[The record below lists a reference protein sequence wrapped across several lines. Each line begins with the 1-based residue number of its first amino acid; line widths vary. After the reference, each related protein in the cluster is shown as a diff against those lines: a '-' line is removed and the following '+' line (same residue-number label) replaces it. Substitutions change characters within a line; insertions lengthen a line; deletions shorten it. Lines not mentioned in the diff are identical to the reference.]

1 MVGRLYKAVI
11 RYFKPVGDTQYATC
25 VLCDKHIKYARK
37 DSTLFPECMLSHM
50 SRIHPHIHINKPTA
64 EKNSDP
70 TKSLFY
76 TKPQMGDLNPLP
88 SELQTLSKT
97 SDPTKNIFY
106 TKPQMDDLNPLP
118 SELQTLSKP
127 SDPTKSI
134 FYTKPQMDDLN
145 PFPSEL
151 QTLSNPLVNVYPLEE
166 RPARSVQQSLRPG
179 ASYQLRRVEQ
189 CATACGVQQLWTML
203 ETGTTSVYKVWA
215 PKTLALHTEN
225 GCSRLNAGA
234 VSVLKHVPFEYKGF
248 TTDVNNIPHYTF
260 RTAIPVNSTPSTMT
274 ADTPKQPPPLFA
286 PHAGEVKNA

>member
-76 TKPQMGDLNPLP
+76 TKPQMGDLNPSP

-145 PFPSEL
+145 PSPSEL

-189 CATACGVQQLWTML
+189 CATGYGYQQLWTL
-203 ETGTTSVYKVWA
+203 VDTGTGDVHRVWA
-215 PKTLALHTEN
+215 PKSLTLHTEN
-225 GCSRLNAGA
+225 GCSGLNAGA
-234 VSVLKHVPFEYKGF
+234 VGVLKHVTFEYKGF
-248 TTDVNNIPHYTF
+248 TTDGNNIPHYTF
-260 RTAIPVNSTPSTMT
+260 RMTMPVASTPSPLVT
-274 ADTPKQPPPLFA
+274 AILKPSSL
-286 PHAGEVKNA
+286 

>member
-11 RYFKPVGDTQYATC
+11 RYFKPVGDTHTQYATC

-76 TKPQMGDLNPLP
+76 TKPQMTDLRPLP
-88 SELQTLSKT
+88 P
-97 SDPTKNIFY
+97 D
-106 TKPQMDDLNPLP
+106 
-118 SELQTLSKP
+118 LQTLSKP

-145 PFPSEL
+145 PSPSEL

-179 ASYQLRRVEQ
+179 ASYQLSHVDLLR
-189 CATACGVQQLWTML
+189 TGYGYQQLWTL
-203 ETGTTSVYKVWA
+203 VDTGTGDQHRVWA
-215 PKTLALHTEN
+215 PKSLTRHTEN
-225 GCSRLNAGA
+225 GYAGLNVGA
-234 VSVLKHVPFEYKGF
+234 VGVLKHTTLEYKGF
-248 TTDVNNIPHYTF
+248 TVDASNIPHYTF
-260 RTAIPVNSTPSTMT
+260 RITIPVTSTPIPLVT
-274 ADTPKQPPPLFA
+274 DILKPPSL
-286 PHAGEVKNA
+286 

>member
-64 EKNSDP
+64 EKNSEP
-70 TKSLFY
+70 TKRLFY
-76 TKPQMGDLNPLP
+76 TKPQIPEMNPLP
-88 SELQTLSKT
+88 LPVGVQTLSK
-97 SDPTKNIFY
+97 
-106 TKPQMDDLNPLP
+106 
-118 SELQTLSKP
+118 
-127 SDPTKSI
+127 
-134 FYTKPQMDDLN
+134 
-145 PFPSEL
+145 
-151 QTLSNPLVNVYPLEE
+151 PLVNVYPLEE
-166 RPARSVQQSLRPG
+166 RPARTVQQSLRPG
-179 ASYQLRRVEQ
+179 VSYQLRRVEQ
-189 CATACGVQQLWTML
+189 CATACGVQQLWTMA

-234 VSVLKHVPFEYKGF
+234 VSVLKHVTFEYKGF
-248 TTDVNNIPHYTF
+248 TTDANNIPHYTF

>member
-25 VLCDKHIKYARK
+25 VLCDKHIKYVRK
-37 DSTLFPECMLSHM
+37 DSTLFPEFMLSHM
-50 SRIHPHIHINKPTA
+50 SRIHPHIQINKATA
-64 EKNSDP
+64 EKNSEP
-70 TKSLFY
+70 TKRLFY
-76 TKPQMGDLNPLP
+76 TKPQIPEMNPLP
-88 SELQTLSKT
+88 LPVGVQTLSK
-97 SDPTKNIFY
+97 
-106 TKPQMDDLNPLP
+106 
-118 SELQTLSKP
+118 
-127 SDPTKSI
+127 
-134 FYTKPQMDDLN
+134 
-145 PFPSEL
+145 
-151 QTLSNPLVNVYPLEE
+151 PLVNVYPLEE
-166 RPARSVQQSLRPG
+166 RPARTVQQSLRPG

-189 CATACGVQQLWTML
+189 CATACGVQQLRIMV

-234 VSVLKHVPFEYKGF
+234 VSVLKHVTFEYKGF
-248 TTDVNNIPHYTF
+248 TTDANNIPHYTF

>member
-37 DSTLFPECMLSHM
+37 DSTLFPECMLRHM
-50 SRIHPHIHINKPTA
+50 SRIHPHIQINKATA

-76 TKPQMGDLNPLP
+76 TKPQMTDLSPLP
-88 SELQTLSKT
+88 A
-97 SDPTKNIFY
+97 D
-106 TKPQMDDLNPLP
+106 
-118 SELQTLSKP
+118 LQTLSKP

-189 CATACGVQQLWTML
+189 CATGYGYQQLWTL
-203 ETGTTSVYKVWA
+203 VDTGTGDVHRVWA
-215 PKTLALHTEN
+215 PKSLTLHTEN
-225 GCSRLNAGA
+225 GCSGLNAGA
-234 VSVLKHVPFEYKGF
+234 VGVLKHVTFEYKGF
-248 TTDVNNIPHYTF
+248 TMDANNIPHYTF
-260 RTAIPVNSTPSTMT
+260 RTTIPVSSTPSTMT